1 MVRRKNFRKIR
12 IIHISI
18 LLFISLFIQL
28 FPVERGMFFGSEGD
42 WLTQHVA
49 VSDSLRQTILETG
62 SFFPQYIHLGG
73 GSNIYDFAYYGL
85 FRLDVII
92 SCLFPDIEM
101 KYFVGGYALIGV
113 VVSTAV
119 CYLWLCH
126 RTEKNFSN
134 IEEREKFKIDDF
146 EVDTVER
153 NKNEWK
159 AFWGAFLFTCS
170 SCFYQAHHQIMF
182 VNYMPFLLLALIGV
196 EWVFQKKNPILLMIA
211 LFGIYMHSFYYS
223 ISCLTVILLYMVW
236 NMANESDNIFSLHFW
251 REEKGREI
259 VLSMAGAIIL
269 SIGMAVFLL
278 LPVGMDILS
287 TVKDGG
293 KSASQ
298 GIGFIN
304 LNMEGLLY
312 SPYGCGMTILILYLL
327 IYALKDRKM
336 RCLSMG
342 LLLIMIIPI
351 IPFAL
356 NGFLYAQVKIL
367 IPFLPLF
374 VLVAS
379 EELYKMKEMR
389 EFPVIPAFL
398 CFFVAVFSSW
408 RAIVLIDTVFLL
420 IWLYVCRVLAKKER
434 KKREKRGRLKAFY
447 FIFFM
452 PLLFSIG
459 VNSSDSYLRQ
469 LCDEMGI
476 SAAKRSE
483 GYVDAND
490 KRQEHFTRE
499 ELEREIDTSNYRLD
513 TVANTLANINMLY
526 SGKIHRT
533 TMYSSITNSGYA
545 AFYYDIMHNA
555 IGINNRV
562 ALMQGNSLFN
572 WWMGVRYLIVEKG
585 KIPTGY
591 KVLREKGNYLLVE
604 NEAVLPICYGMT
616 KQEEIENAL
625 DSEKARQSWREKFKE
640 ESLGS
645 VFSGKELEKL
655 LYPSGEREHYK
666 IPFRKDFSGKIL
678 AIQFSVKQEGKEAVE
693 ISIQGVKNKLSGEN
707 APYPNGNERFTYL
720 ISVGEGMESLEV
732 WMSGGE
738 YRISDMVVYTAD
750 EEKVKE
756 REIIIG
762 KTVSGEGE
770 DGKRVCE
777 KDEIYAGE
785 IEMPEDGYFM
795 TTFPYREGYQVQVDG
810 ENRKAQKINM
820 KFLGIPLEKGRHE
833 VCIRFIAP
841 GYRVGVGISVVAWG
855 IFGGELVMRKKK
867 ERRR

>member
-1 MVRRKNFRKIR
+1 
-12 IIHISI
+12 
-18 LLFISLFIQL
+18 
-28 FPVERGMFFGSEGD
+28 MFFGSEGD

-49 VSDSLRQTILETG
+49 IADSLRQTILETG

-85 FRLDVII
+85 FRLDVLV
-92 SCLFPDIEM
+92 SCLFPNIEM

-119 CYLWLCH
+119 CYLWLC
-126 RTEKNFSN
+126 REKNFSN
-134 IEEREKFKIDDF
+134 IEEGERIKIDDF
-146 EVDTVER
+146 GVDIEGK

-159 AFWGAFLFTCS
+159 AFWGAFLFACS

-196 EWVFQKKNPILLMIA
+196 DWVLEKKNSILLTIA

-236 NMANESDNIFSLHFW
+236 NITSKSDNVFSLHFW

-259 VLSMAGAIIL
+259 VLSMAGAIFL
-269 SIGMAVFLL
+269 SIGMAAFLL
-278 LPVGMDILS
+278 LPVGIDILS

-293 KSASQ
+293 RSANQ
-298 GIGFIN
+298 GVGLISLG
-304 LNMEGLLY
+304 MEGLLY
-312 SPYGCGMTILILYLL
+312 SPYGCGMTILILYLV
-327 IYALKDRKM
+327 ISALKNIKM
-336 RCLSMG
+336 RWLSIG
-342 LLLIMIIPI
+342 LLLSMIIPI

-367 IPFLPLF
+367 IPFLTLL

-379 EELYKMKEMR
+379 EELYRMKEMK
-389 EFPVIPAFL
+389 EFPVIPVFL

-408 RAIVLIDTVFLL
+408 RAIVLIDTGFLL
-420 IWLYVCRVLAKKER
+420 IWISICRVFAKKER
-434 KKREKRGRLKAFY
+434 KKREKRVRFKVFY

-452 PLLFSIG
+452 PLLLSVG
-459 VNSSDSYLRQ
+459 VNSSDSYLKQ

-483 GYVDAND
+483 GYVNAND
-490 KRQEHFTRE
+490 KRQEHFTKE
-499 ELEREIDTSNYRLD
+499 ELEREVDTSNYRLD

-533 TMYSSITNSGYA
+533 TMYSSITNSEYA
-545 AFYYDIMHNA
+545 TFYYDMMHNA

-585 KIPTGY
+585 KIPAGY
-591 KVLREKGNYLLVE
+591 QVLREKGNYLLVE
-604 NEAVLPICYGMT
+604 NKTVLPICYGIT
-616 KQEEIENAL
+616 NQEEIENAL
-625 DSEKARQSWREKFKE
+625 DSERAKQNWEAKFKK
-640 ESLGS
+640 ESINS
-645 VFSGKELEKL
+645 IFSEKELENL

-666 IPFRKDFSGKIL
+666 IPLRKNLSGKIL
-678 AIQFSVKQEGKEAVE
+678 VIQFSVKQEGKEAVE

-762 KTVSGEGE
+762 KTVSGEEGE
-770 DGKRVCE
+770 EKRE
-777 KDEIYAGE
+777 NGENEIYTGE

-820 KFLGIPLEKGRHE
+820 VFLGIPLEKGSHE

-841 GYRVGVGISVVAWG
+841 GYRVGVGISIVAWG
-855 IFGGELVMRKKK
+855 IFGGELIMRKKK
-867 ERRR
+867 KRRR

>member
-1 MVRRKNFRKIR
+1 MIRRKNFRKIR
-12 IIHISI
+12 IIHIGI

-49 VSDSLRQTILETG
+49 IADSLRQTILETG

-85 FRLDVII
+85 FRLDILV
-92 SCLFPDIEM
+92 SCLFPNIEM

-126 RTEKNFSN
+126 RTEKIFSN

-146 EVDTVER
+146 GVDTVER

-159 AFWGAFLFTCS
+159 AFWGAFLFACS

-196 EWVFQKKNPILLMIA
+196 DWIFKKKNHILLTIA

-223 ISCLTVILLYMVW
+223 ISCLTVILLYIVY
-236 NMANESDNIFSLHFW
+236 NMTDEYDSIFSMHFW

-259 VLSMAGAIIL
+259 VLSMAGAIFL

-293 KSASQ
+293 RSATQ
-298 GIGFIN
+298 GIGFIS

-312 SPYGCGMTILILYLL
+312 SPYGCGMTILILYLF
-327 IYALKDRKM
+327 IYALKDIKM
-336 RCLSMG
+336 RWLSMG
-342 LLLIMIIPI
+342 LLLIMVIPM

-367 IPFLPLF
+367 IPFLPLL

-379 EELYKMKEMR
+379 EELYKMREMM

-398 CFFVAVFSSW
+398 CFLVAVFSSW

-420 IWLYVCRVLAKKER
+420 MWIYICRFFAKKEI
-434 KKREKRGRLKAFY
+434 KKRGKRGRFKVFY
-447 FIFFM
+447 FVFFM

-459 VNSSDSYLRQ
+459 VNSSDSYLKQ

-476 SAAKRSE
+476 SASKRSE

-490 KRQEHFTRE
+490 KRQEHFTKE
-499 ELEREIDTSNYRLD
+499 ELEREIDTYNYRLD

-533 TMYSSITNSGYA
+533 TMYSSITNNEYA
-545 AFYYDIMHNA
+545 KFYYDIMHNA
-555 IGINNRV
+555 IAINNRV

-604 NEAVLPICYGMT
+604 NKAVFPICYGIT
-616 KQEEIENAL
+616 NQEEIENAL
-625 DSEKARQSWREKFKE
+625 DSEKAKKNWRAKFKKESINSIFSE
-640 ESLGS
+640 E
-645 VFSGKELEKL
+645 ELENL

-666 IPFRKDFSGKIL
+666 IPLRKNLSGKIL
-678 AIQFSVKQEGKEAVE
+678 MIQFLVKQEGKEAVE

-707 APYPNGNERFTYL
+707 APYPNGNEKFTYL
-720 ISVGEGMESLEV
+720 ISVGEDMDELEV
-732 WMSGGE
+732 WMSSGD
-738 YRISDMVVYTAD
+738 YSISNMVVYTAD
-750 EEKVKE
+750 EEEVKD
-756 REIIIG
+756 RKIIIG
-762 KTVSGEGE
+762 KTVSGEGGE
-770 DGKRVCE
+770 EKRE
-777 KDEIYAGE
+777 KKENEIYVGE

-795 TTFPYREGYQVQVDG
+795 TTFPYRDGYQVKVDG

-820 KFLGIPLEKGRHE
+820 AFLGIPMEKGRHE
-833 VCIRFIAP
+833 VCIQFIAP
-841 GYRVGVGISVVAWG
+841 GYRVGVGISIVAWG
-855 IFGGELVMRKKK
+855 IFGGDLIMRKK
-867 ERRR
+867 RRK